1 MIIEEAVEILA
12 ATYMPLET
20 VALGL
25 PIDAHEAEKALADSD
40 PASVEYVCLKAL
52 VKAHPIPVIA
62 PEPIP
67 EE

>member
-12 ATYMPLET
+12 NTYGSLET

-25 PIDAHEAEKALADSD
+25 PVDAYEAALAFADAD
-40 PASVEYVCLKAL
+40 PNSVEYVCLKAL
-52 VKAHPIPVIA
+52 IKAHPIPVIA
-62 PEPIP
+62 PEPTP